1 MAVAKKNDISVS
13 LDKKDKEYN
22 SLYNYLGTKSI
33 LFTSSKHDNYLYTL
47 FHYIV
52 IILATLTRALYIHK
66 PSEVIFDEVHFGKFA
81 SHYLESEYYFDLHP
95 PMGKICTALI
105 GYMVGYKGGFK
116 FDDIGLEYPSGVP
129 FLLYRLFN
137 CLLGIGICSI
147 IFKIL
152 KQLNMKPITCLLG
165 ALLVVFDNSHVI
177 ESRLILLD
185 AQINFWIVVSI
196 YAFIRFYKIQLDVKK
211 HFSWSWYLWLNLTGV
226 FLSFVIS
233 IKYVGVF
240 TFAMVGIAVAFNL
253 WQLLDK
259 DAGVS
264 DKDLLKHFLV
274 RVQALIVCP
283 FLYYL
288 FWFWL
293 HFQILY
299 KSGPGDEFMSPEFQ
313 RTLEESSVV
322 KESRDINYFDIVNLK
337 VSDLDCFM
345 YSNSD
350 FRYPLQYEDGRV
362 SSQGQQV
369 SCTTNQYN
377 DDNYWF
383 QIIPIDTGI
392 NNNHGVGIGATVKLL
407 HVKTNSFL
415 RSHDVASSLTAT
427 NEEVTT
433 LPIDELNDQ
442 NIEYTFFRLDF
453 VSGKPI
459 DPNHPQ
465 MKTKYNKFKLIHQK
479 TNVALKAHI
488 EPTLPDWGLNHYEI
502 NGNKKI
508 EEKMYQ
514 VWTFDKIHNLPAYR
528 DFSSALKH
536 EKPKLSFW
544 TKYIELQKK
553 MFASNNALSSE
564 HPFASEPQDW
574 PLTLSGVSYWNKDS
588 ERKQIY
594 FIGNIVGWWI
604 QMAFVF
610 VYIALVVID
619 LIVVRRGY
627 TFVQAKIRDYL
638 YGSLMWLFLGW
649 LCHYFPFFL
658 MNRQR
663 FLHHYLPAHLILCV
677 FTAQFLEVG
686 IMIKFIPSE
695 EDEEEEKIDEYKAK
709 KANLKL
715 HLLSIIIIV
724 AVVWFFYYWKALT
737 YGLETLSVADTKAR
751 EWFDIKLQYTK
762 ET

>member
-1 MAVAKKNDISVS
+1 MSSEKNQKERVSVNS
-13 LDKKDKEYN
+13 KDKEYN
-22 SLYNYLGTKSI
+22 PSYNYLGTKSI
-33 LFTSSKHDNYLYTL
+33 LFSSSKNNQTLYTI
-47 FHYIV
+47 FHYV
-52 IILATLTRALYIHK
+52 VLILAALTRMVFLHN

-81 SHYLESEYYFDLHP
+81 SHYLEREYYFDLHP
-95 PMGKICTALI
+95 PMGKICTAFI
-105 GYMVGYKGGFK
+105 GYLVGYKGGFK
-116 FDDIGLEYPSGVP
+116 FDNIGVPYPSGVP
-129 FLLYRLFN
+129 FLMYRLFN
-137 CLLGIGICSI
+137 CLLGIGICSFV
-147 IFKIL
+147 FKIL

-165 ALLVVFDNSHVI
+165 ALMVVFDNSHVI

-185 AQINFWIVVSI
+185 SQMNFWIVVSI
-196 YAFIRFYKIQLDVKK
+196 YAFIRFYKLQLDVKK

-240 TFAMVGIAVAFNL
+240 TFVMVGIAVAFNL

-259 DAGVS
+259 NAEIS
-264 DKDLLKHFLV
+264 DKNLLKHLLV

-283 FLYYL
+283 FVYYL

-293 HFQILY
+293 HFQILT

-313 RTLEESSVV
+313 KTLADSPIVA
-322 KESRDINYFDIVNLK
+322 ESRGINYFDLVNLK
-337 VSDLDCFM
+337 VSDLNCYM
-345 YSNSD
+345 YSNGNL
-350 FRYPLQYEDGRV
+350 RYPIEYDDGRI
-362 SSQGQQV
+362 SSGGQQV
-369 SCTTNQYN
+369 SCTTNHYN

-383 QIIPIDTGI
+383 QIVPIEAGI

-415 RSHDVASSLTAT
+415 RSHDVASSLTPT

-433 LPIDELNDQ
+433 LPIDQLNDE
-442 NIEYTFFRLDF
+442 NIEYTFFRLEF

-459 DPNHPQ
+459 DPSHPQ
-465 MKTKYNKFKLIHQK
+465 MMTKYNKFKLIHQK
-479 TNVALKAHI
+479 TNVALKVHAD
-488 EPTLPDWGLNHYEI
+488 PPLPEWAWNHYEI

-508 EEKMYQ
+508 NENMAQIWQFE
-514 VWTFDKIHNLPAYR
+514 TIHNLPAHR
-528 DFSSALKH
+528 DVSSTWKSQ
-536 EKPKLSFW
+536 KPEMSFW
-544 TKYIELQKK
+544 AKYTELQKK

-574 PLTLSGVSYWNKDS
+574 PLSLSGVSYWNKDA
-588 ERKQIY
+588 ERRQIY

-604 QMAFVF
+604 QVAFV
-610 VYIALVVID
+610 VIYVALVVVD

-627 TFVQAKIRDYL
+627 VLLTSKVRDYL

-649 LCHYFPFFL
+649 LCHYLPFFL

-663 FLHHYLPAHLILCV
+663 FLHHYHPAHLILCV

-686 IMIKFIPSE
+686 TMTKLMPTQDDADADA
-695 EDEEEEKIDEYKAK
+695 DEQKSK
-709 KANLKL
+709 KANIKL
-715 HLLSIIIIV
+715 HLICLIMIV
-724 AVVWFFYYWKALT
+724 AIVWFFNYWRALT
-737 YGLETLSVADTKAR
+737 YGLETLSVSDTKAR